1 MTDWT
6 ALGIGLGF
14 ALLGGML
21 IALGSR
27 RWSLCPLRE
36 CPALEAGQRV
46 EFTVA
51 GKRYATV
58 LTGVGGDALR
68 LAPPLERG
76 LPVSFEAGVFAEL
89 RLTTSAGVHEATVQ
103 FIGRQTHPQPCLI
116 VRLASRWRHTQ
127 RRRYERIVL
136 PDEVNVALRFAND
149 YWIAWAHD
157 ASQGGLR
164 LYAPAPVPLNA
175 HLRVEMPPALRGIT
189 CCDGECRARVVA
201 CERAPT
207 RQGYAY
213 QIRLAFLDGHTT

>member
-51 GKRYATV
+51 SKRYATV
-58 LTGVGGDALR
+58 LTGVDGDALR

-76 LPVSFEAGVFAEL
+76 LPVSFEAGAFAEL
-89 RLTTSAGVHEATVQ
+89 RLTTPAGVHEATVQ
-103 FIGRQTHPQPCLI
+103 FLGRQTRPQPCLI
-116 VRLASRWRHTQ
+116 ARLASRWRHTQ
-127 RRRYERIVL
+127 RRRYERI
-136 PDEVNVALRFAND
+136 
-149 YWIAWAHD
+149 
-157 ASQGGLR
+157 
-164 LYAPAPVPLNA
+164 
-175 HLRVEMPPALRGIT
+175 
-189 CCDGECRARVVA
+189 CC
-201 CERAPT
+201 PT
-207 RQGYAY
+207 R
-213 QIRLAFLDGHTT
+213 

>member
-58 LTGVGGDALR
+58 LTGVDGDALR
-68 LAPPLERG
+68 RRWN
-76 LPVSFEAGVFAEL
+76 AGCL
-89 RLTTSAGVHEATVQ
+89 SRS
-103 FIGRQTHPQPCLI
+103 RQEPSPSC
-116 VRLASRWRHTQ
+116 A
-127 RRRYERIVL
+127 
-136 PDEVNVALRFAND
+136 
-149 YWIAWAHD
+149 
-157 ASQGGLR
+157 
-164 LYAPAPVPLNA
+164 
-175 HLRVEMPPALRGIT
+175 
-189 CCDGECRARVVA
+189 
-201 CERAPT
+201 
-207 RQGYAY
+207 
-213 QIRLAFLDGHTT
+213 